1 MLYVSNYWRDAVN
14 TTMRHHLI
22 PVKMSVM
29 KKFTSNM
36 SERMWRKGN
45 LCILL
50 MGCILAQLLGV
61 ASLMEKLYVLKKLCS
76 DMSFIAAGHGSVLM
90 NQLCIL
96 DVFKQ
101 MHT

>member
-1 MLYVSNYWRDAVN
+1 M
-14 TTMRHHLI
+14 
-22 PVKMSVM
+22 
-29 KKFTSNM
+29 
-36 SERMWRKGN
+36 
-45 LCILL
+45 LL

-76 DMSFIAAGHGSVLM
+76 DMGFIAAGHGLGLM
-90 NQLCIL
+90 NQLRIL